1 MGDNRLQDIYDGII
15 PYRKAYPEEVKMYQK
30 RMQGINDGK
39 IKPNNRDKDEMLLE
53 RYRYREERTRK
64 ENPMKEWNPEPPKD
78 DDEIPTKENP
88 MKDDDG
94 FSSSSSSDSD
104 DNFFNSC
111 VVCEKVG
118 PLFHCAECMDS
129 AYCSQRCQMEGC
141 GYKH

>member
-1 MGDNRLQDIYDGII
+1 MEEDRLQAILDGKK
-15 PYRKAYPEEVKMYQK
+15 PYRKNHPEEVKAYQK

-39 IKPNNRDKDEMLLE
+39 IRPNNRDKDEMLLE
-53 RYRYREERTRK
+53 RYRHREERPPVPK
-64 ENPMKEWNPEPPKD
+64 KNPMKELSLEPLED

-94 FSSSSSSDSD
+94 FSSSSSSSDS
-104 DNFFNSC
+104 FFDSC

-129 AYCSQRCQMEGC
+129 AYCSQRCQVEGC